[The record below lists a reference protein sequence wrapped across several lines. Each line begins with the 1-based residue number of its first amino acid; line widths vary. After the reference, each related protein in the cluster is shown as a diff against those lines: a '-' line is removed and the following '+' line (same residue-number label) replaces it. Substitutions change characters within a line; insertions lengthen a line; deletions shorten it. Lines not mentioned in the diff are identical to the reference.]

1 MTKEEAIKEA
11 YGIPVNKKQHE
22 ALQILIPELAESEDE
37 RIRKAILS
45 GLEYLEKGLGWDA
58 VGDVD
63 ILDARDWL
71 EKQKEPTEGIKEN
84 LEEIPSN
91 VDLEK
96 EIDEW
101 LKAGPITDTRYDDY
115 CDDDIQATARHFYEL
130 GLNARKEK

>member
-1 MTKEEAIKEA
+1 MGQYSNDPLTDARIKRSHDKWVTDDTEWQRRVA
-11 YGIPVNKKQHE
+11 HE
-22 ALQILIPELAESEDE
+22 EDE
-37 RIRKAILS
+37 
-45 GLEYLEKGLGWDA
+45 E
-58 VGDVD
+58 
-63 ILDARDWL
+63 
-71 EKQKEPTEGIKEN
+71 EPTEGIKEN

-130 GLNARKEK
+130 GLNARKNK